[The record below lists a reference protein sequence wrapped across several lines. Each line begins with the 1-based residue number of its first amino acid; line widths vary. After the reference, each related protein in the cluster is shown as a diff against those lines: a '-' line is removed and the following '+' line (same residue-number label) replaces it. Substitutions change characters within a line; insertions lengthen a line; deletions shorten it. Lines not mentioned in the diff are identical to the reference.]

1 MKGETELGFV
11 QIKLSVGDQIV
22 FEVRNNLGEVDD
34 MEKGRYGGIG
44 LENVQRRLELIYPK
58 AHELKVEKRQ
68 KEFFNKIDFIMIKC
82 AIIDD
87 EPLSRDV
94 LRKFIQ
100 DHPDLILTAEYRDA
114 LETISG
120 IEKQP
125 VDLLLLDI
133 NMPKLSGVNFYKS
146 LREKPLVIFTTA
158 YPEFALE
165 GFELDAVDYLMKPI
179 AFDPFLQAIQKV
191 KNRLK
196 TSSEE
201 MSEHIMLKV
210 DKKLYRAAFD
220 DILYLEAFGDYA
232 KVYLLSQVLIITS
245 TMKRLEAELPS
256 ELFVRTHKSFIINIS
271 KVEFIEGNQVKIG
284 SEMIPIGLRYREA
297 VLGKLR

>member
-1 MKGETELGFV
+1 
-11 QIKLSVGDQIV
+11 
-22 FEVRNNLGEVDD
+22 
-34 MEKGRYGGIG
+34 
-44 LENVQRRLELIYPK
+44 
-58 AHELKVEKRQ
+58 
-68 KEFFNKIDFIMIKC
+68 
-82 AIIDD
+82 
-87 EPLSRDV
+87 
-94 LRKFIQ
+94 
-100 DHPDLILTAEYRDA
+100 
-114 LETISG
+114 
-120 IEKQP
+120 
-125 VDLLLLDI
+125 
-133 NMPKLSGVNFYKS
+133 MPKLSGVNFYKS